1 MTIHEH
7 FRGGVA
13 VITGAGSGLG
23 AAMAA
28 RFAAQDMTVFAL
40 DIDGEQAELTAHT
53 LRDQGHRAYA
63 LAVDVA
69 DHAALLAAADEV
81 REKVGHCSVLCAN
94 VGVQQFGAADALTQ
108 NDWRWVLDVNVL
120 GVINTVDAFL
130 PLLRHPIPDSS
141 SPDGA
146 LPDTRPAEVPARHI
160 VITSSSAAYSPG
172 IRMGAYTT
180 TKYAIT
186 GYGETLRLELA
197 DEGIGVSLL
206 FPAGMSTRHLQSSQ
220 LARPAELGPSELRRE
235 DIDAMMQS
243 RKIDTGD
250 HVATAEYA
258 TRHLLEELAA
268 NRRYIITHGDCREAI
283 LDQHDELLA
292 AQERAL
298 QP

>member
-1 MTIHEH
+1 MTIHPS

-40 DIDGEQAELTAHT
+40 DIDGEQAELTART
-53 LRDQGHRAYA
+53 LREQGGRAHA

-108 NDWRWVLDVNVL
+108 NDWRWVLDVNVM
-120 GVINTVDAFL
+120 GVVNTVDAFL
-130 PLLRHPIPDSS
+130 PLLRDSSPDSS
-141 SPDGA
+141 TSGS
-146 LPDTRPAEVPARHI
+146 LSRHI

-180 TKYAIT
+180 SKYAVT